1 MTIIATD
8 SQRYSN
14 VFKYEDEP
22 SLGVTREVVTVN
34 DSAKTLKL
42 GMLLGKV
49 TATGKYKESVQSAVD
64 GSEAPVAVV
73 VGKSI
78 LAEDVVLPA
87 TTDTKVLVVN
97 RGTVIV
103 SKVGILPHSSF
114 NDAAKLDAAYASL
127 ATKEILA
134 NDSFFTEFKGQ
145 LTE

>member
-1 MTIIATD
+1 MTIILTD

-78 LAEDVVLPA
+78 LAEDIVLPA

-103 SKVGILPHSSF
+103 SKVGILPHSTF
-114 NDAAKLDAAYASL
+114 NDATKLAAAYASL
-127 ATKEILA
+127 KTVGILA
-134 NDSFFTEFKGQ
+134 NDSI
-145 LTE
+145 